1 MYYLLRLRS
10 MHDMYMALQK
20 NQRDFKKARDAEI
33 AISVFS
39 RHARSSRGDIIS
51 SFTRYD
57 IRLTLQN
64 LCAYFSWL
72 SL

>member
-1 MYYLLRLRS
+1 MYRLLRLRS
-10 MHDMYMALQK
+10 MHNIVHDITK

-33 AISVFS
+33 AISVFN

-51 SFTRYD
+51 SFARYD